1 MKAKEGTAMN
11 PEDEARKRARP
22 FRILQAVQI
31 ADIVI
36 GLVVYLLAE
45 RIPVP
50 GELFGLAVMEF
61 VGLAL
66 IVIGVTGFALFE
78 ALARKAAAG

>member
-1 MKAKEGTAMN
+1 MN
-11 PEDEARKRARP
+11 REDEVRRRARP
-22 FRILQAVQI
+22 FRLLQAVQV

-36 GLVVYLLAE
+36 GLIVYLLAE
-45 RIPVP
+45 RIAVP
-50 GELFGLAVMEF
+50 GEVFGLPVLEF

-66 IVIGVTGFALFE
+66 IAIGVIGFALFE